1 MVSGHANRAVFN
13 PIVDLLLE
21 QMESGTP
28 WRSDGGEFPASHYAD
43 PHHLALEQRTVF
55 TELPQMVA
63 VSADL
68 PEAGSQITRDQLPMP
83 VVLTRD
89 QDGTVHALANVC
101 AHRGA
106 QVVDDGRHCS
116 RRMSCPYH
124 GWSYDLD
131 GTHVGLPDNDSF
143 PTLDIP
149 RPGLRPLPVIEEHG
163 LIWVTPSFEAATPE
177 PGLGALGTE
186 LAALDFEDHQHWRG
200 HRFELELNWKLVVD
214 TFLEPYHFATLHR
227 DTVFP
232 IFVPN
237 LCHAERFGR
246 HVREVLPRRTIE
258 KLRSVPSNEWDLVP
272 HSAIVYVLFP
282 GTVIIVQVDHV
293 ETWRISPHPTDPN
306 RSTADLDFYL
316 PELPTSDAALGH
328 WERSLDLTISTVINE
343 DFAAMAGVQRGL
355 ASGAIDSITA
365 GQNEPG
371 LAMFHRSLLE
381 ALPG

>member
-1 MVSGHANRAVFN
+1 MISGHANRAVFE
-13 PIVDLLLE
+13 PIVELLLE
-21 QMESGTP
+21 QMAGGSP
-28 WRSDGGEFPASHYAD
+28 WRADGGEFPASHYAD
-43 PHHLALEQRTVF
+43 PAHLALEQRTLF

-63 VSADL
+63 LSADL
-68 PEAGSQITRDQLPMP
+68 PEPGSQITRDSFAVPL
-83 VVLTRD
+83 VLTRD
-89 QDGTVHALANVC
+89 DDGLVHAFANVC

-106 QVVDDGRHCS
+106 QVVDDGRQCS
-116 RRMSCPYH
+116 RRLTCPYH

-131 GTHVGLPDNDSF
+131 GTQVGLPDNESF
-143 PTLDIP
+143 PNIEIP
-149 RPGLRPLPVIEEHG
+149 RPGLRAFPVKEEHG
-163 LIWVTPSFEAATPE
+163 LIWVTPNFEAATPE
-177 PGLGALGTE
+177 PGLGAMGTE

-200 HRFELELNWKLVVD
+200 HRFQLDLNWKLVID

-237 LCHAERFGR
+237 LCHAERFSP
-246 HVREVLPRRTIE
+246 HLREVLPRRTIE
-258 KLRSVPSNEWDLVP
+258 KLRGTPPDEWDLVP

-282 GTVIIVQVDHV
+282 GSVIVVQVDHV
-293 ETWRISPHPTDPN
+293 ETWRISPHPTDPG
-306 RSTADLDFYL
+306 RSTVDLDFYL
-316 PELPTSDAALGH
+316 PELPTTESALGH

-355 ASGAIDSITA
+355 ASGVIDSITA

-371 LAMFHRSLLE
+371 LAMFHRSLVE